1 MLRIVDKA
9 TADPVTLAQAKAQLR
24 VTDTSQDV
32 LIKLLIPAATKFCQS
47 LVQRAFMATT
57 LEWVLP
63 CWQPRIKMPI
73 APIAADA
80 ISSIKYVDWVTQTQQ
95 TLDPSLYVVQTVGES
110 VAIIPKFGTIWPIVF
125 SFASEPIVI
134 NFDAGV
140 DDPAD
145 VPENVQAAI
154 LLQLRHLYTMGENNL
169 SLRRDVVTGLG
180 ERQFF
185 IPPAF
190 ETMIPDVVRNLMLSE
205 VW

>member
-9 TADPVTLAQAKAQLR
+9 TSDPVTLAQAKAQLR

-32 LIKLLIPAATKFCQS
+32 LIKLLIPAATKFVQS
-47 LVQRAFMATT
+47 LVQRAFMTQT

-63 CWQPRIKMPI
+63 HWRTRIHLPV
-73 APIAADA
+73 APVTADA
-80 ISSIKYVDWVTQTQQ
+80 IHSITYVDWVTQAPVV
-95 TLDPSLYVVQTVGES
+95 LDPSLYVVQTVGDS

-145 VPENVQAAI
+145 VPENIQAAI
-154 LLQLRHLYTMGENNL
+154 LLQLRHLFTMGENNL

-180 ERQFF
+180 EKQFF

-190 ETMIPDVVRNLMLSE
+190 ETMIPAVVNSLALSE